1 MKLFKKKEVEVEVD
15 TRTELEK
22 NFEEKGQ
29 RIGKKTGAIVQKS
42 VNKFSHVKEK
52 LEQDGTMDKLRN
64 IGDKVDDSIDKVVD
78 SVTKK
83 SKAISRKVSTKKE
96 SKTKDDEELFY
107 K

>member
-1 MKLFKKKEVEVEVD
+1 MINGLFQSPLAAQKI
-15 TRTELEK
+15 
-22 NFEEKGQ
+22 FEW
-29 RIGKKTGAIVQKS
+29 
-42 VNKFSHVKEK
+42 KEK